1 MLSQLDEESLQYVV
15 NGPENRSCGVVR
27 CCVAPRPNSY
37 DHKRHHA
44 LKEAGKPV
52 LDRKLPVWDFVILRA
67 DGTATR
73 LHPDWAKTYIETFAP
88 QGYEDPVM
96 EPAKGL
102 GKSDGP
108 GTYRWYKEVIG
119 NMKYLRFDA
128 NRKKGNCA
136 AQMAAWKYLKELPPG
151 M

>member
-1 MLSQLDEESLQYVV
+1 M
-15 NGPENRSCGVVR
+15 
-27 CCVAPRPNSY
+27 
-37 DHKRHHA
+37 
-44 LKEAGKPV
+44 

-119 NMKYLRFDA
+119 TMKYLRFDA
-128 NRKKGNCA
+128 NRKGGNGA
-136 AQMAAWKYLKELPPG
+136 AQMAAWKYLKEPPAG
-151 M
+151 